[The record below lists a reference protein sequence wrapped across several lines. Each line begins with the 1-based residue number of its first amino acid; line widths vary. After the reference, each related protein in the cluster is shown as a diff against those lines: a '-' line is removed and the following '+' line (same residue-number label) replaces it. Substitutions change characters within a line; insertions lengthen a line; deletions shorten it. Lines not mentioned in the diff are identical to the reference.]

1 MHFFE
6 AQKKVRRLL
15 DGSAC
20 GGRLSYALCVSVPV
34 LATPGSVSVD
44 GARRVPVLHAL
55 AAVDLPAFPWP
66 FGQGEVIPR
75 CGFGLHFA
83 AAAGWPP
90 CFRVPAGHL
99 RLLLGRLSVQTSC
112 WLFGC

>member
-1 MHFFE
+1 MVLPVVGGFLMLSASRCLSWLHQVPFLSMVHE
-6 AQKKVRRLL
+6 
-15 DGSAC
+15 GS
-20 GGRLSYALCVSVPV
+20 LCS
-34 LATPGSVSVD
+34 TPSPPS
-44 GARRVPVLHAL
+44 
-55 AAVDLPAFPWP
+55 AFPWP